1 METTERPLVHQPKTK
16 TAFGSPKELAA
27 AWKEFA
33 AAKFKATDAEA
44 EREKP
49 EDLGNPERSE
59 K

>member
-33 AAKFKATDAEA
+33 AAKFKATDAEPN
-44 EREKP
+44 ERNLKIWGILRDLEK
-49 EDLGNPERSE
+49 
-59 K
+59 